1 MVASCPFLKWPGR
14 DISSRVTR
22 GSTIIE
28 RQPAVRPPVGALPVQ
43 GCRPAQPPPRRR
55 ARPRPWYSPMDRLR
69 ISAMLRLCLRVI
81 AVAVMLVG
89 LLTAQ
94 AADTTLTLAC
104 KGTVTVNQ
112 LRPLREDGKPEPF
125 SMGMTVNLAAR
136 TVQAS
141 VQSIRMK

>member
-1 MVASCPFLKWPGR
+1 
-14 DISSRVTR
+14 
-22 GSTIIE
+22 
-28 RQPAVRPPVGALPVQ
+28 
-43 GCRPAQPPPRRR
+43 
-55 ARPRPWYSPMDRLR
+55 
-69 ISAMLRLCLRVI
+69 MLRLCLRVI